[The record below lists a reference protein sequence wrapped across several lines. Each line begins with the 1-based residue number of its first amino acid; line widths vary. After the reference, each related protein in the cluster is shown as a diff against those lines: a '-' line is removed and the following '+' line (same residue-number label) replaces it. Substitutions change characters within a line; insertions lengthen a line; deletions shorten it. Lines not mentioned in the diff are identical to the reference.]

1 MAESSV
7 ASHEP
12 TWDECVQLLD
22 ELPSLP
28 IEARIRAVERLVRNP
43 SPGIRQCALRVGAAA
58 LPDERVIEY
67 LREEADD
74 VIRNLGLELMKLR
87 GRRGFAMA
95 ATLLHDANSDV
106 VLQAVL
112 ILDHL
117 RDPRAVEP
125 LRAILRHPD
134 LNVVQAVIVAL
145 GHLGDSRVT
154 PEILAF
160 LDGDPWL
167 QLAAVEALGNLHA
180 PSAIVP
186 LKKLL
191 PDLLL
196 GPVSSEALAK
206 IGGTRAFRALAEHW
220 VAFHEELDTKAM
232 LDYLA
237 HVLEGLVKFPSEIP
251 GLRSSLEPYL
261 ASESREIQEAAAQ
274 ALLALGPGAE
284 DSAALHVLF
293 ASRDT
298 YQAGDQR
305 RMPRGGLPSCLRRRK
320 DLLSVLLH
328 DAGPL
333 REWGFMLAAQYPHTV
348 SLELFLAAMTHDEIP
363 ESMRDIAYVLSK
375 MKNAK
380 VAPALL
386 RLFVRASMSARAELI
401 PAIRRHRMEVQ
412 AALERDP
419 SAAPETQV
427 LLAALLSESADTVV
441 SLLSSLSEAG
451 RIATIPLLT
460 DRKDVLRQLP
470 WSSWLALAPDLYSS
484 LIADVV
490 VRANLRELVPL
501 LCHILEI
508 SPNPDLIRTV
518 GAMGDRAS
526 IPILLRHLDSDVP
539 LVRATVLDCLGR
551 LGGPEARSAL
561 RKAAESGDA
570 ETARIAYRGLSLCAT
585 EEDDAF
591 FRDSATSP
599 DWYVRLSCAEVL
611 ARFRRPENL
620 AALMQLTAD
629 PAPIV
634 AEKALGFVENK
645 AERM

>member
-1 MAESSV
+1 MSESSIE
-7 ASHEP
+7 SQEP
-12 TWDECVQLLD
+12 SWDECVQLLD

-28 IEARIRAVERLVRNP
+28 LEARIRAVERLVRNP
-43 SPGIRQCALRVGAAA
+43 SPGIRQCALRVGAAV

-74 VIRNLGLELMKLR
+74 VIRNLGLELMKVR

-95 ATLLHDANSDV
+95 TELLYDSNADV

-117 RDPRAVEP
+117 RDPRAIEP
-125 LRAILRHPD
+125 LRTVLHHSD
-134 LNVVQAVIVAL
+134 LNVVQAAIVAL
-145 GHLGDSRVT
+145 GHLGDARIT
-154 PEILAF
+154 PEILVF

-180 PSAIVP
+180 PSAVAP

-196 GPVSSEALAK
+196 GPVSAEALAK
-206 IGGTRAFRALAEHW
+206 IGGVRAFRVLAEHW
-220 VAFHEELDTKAM
+220 VVFHEELDTAPM
-232 LDYLA
+232 LNYLA
-237 HVLEGLVKFPSEIP
+237 HILEGLIKFPPEVP
-251 GLRSSLEPYL
+251 GLRSSIAPYL
-261 ASESREIQEAAAQ
+261 SSENKEAQDAAAQ
-274 ALLALGPGAE
+274 SLLALGPGAE
-284 DSAALHVLF
+284 DQAALRALF
-293 ASRDT
+293 AARDT
-298 YQAGDQR
+298 YQEGDQR
-305 RMPRGGLPSCLRRRK
+305 RTPRGGLPSCLRRRK
-320 DLLSVLLH
+320 DLLSALLQ
-328 DAGPL
+328 DPGPL

-348 SLELFLAAMTHDEIP
+348 SLELFLEAIARGALP
-363 ESMRDIAYVLSK
+363 ESMREIAQVLAK
-375 MKNAK
+375 IKNPK

-386 RLFVRASMSARAELI
+386 QLFVRASMSARTELI
-401 PAIRRHRMEVQ
+401 PAIRRHRAEIQ
-412 AALERDP
+412 AVLDRDS

-427 LLAALLSESADTVV
+427 LLAALLNEPADAVV
-441 SLLSSLSEAG
+441 FLLAGLSEAG

-470 WSSWLALAPDLYSS
+470 WKKWLVDSPDLYSS

-490 VRANLRELVPL
+490 VRANLRELIPL
-501 LCHILEI
+501 LRHVLET
-508 SPNPDLIRTV
+508 SPNPDLIRAV
-518 GAMGDRAS
+518 GTMGDRVS
-526 IPILLRHLDSDVP
+526 IPILLLHLESKIP

-551 LGGPEARSAL
+551 LGGPEARRAL
-561 RKAAESGDA
+561 RKAAESGDH

-591 FRDSATSP
+591 FRTSVTNP

-629 PAPIV
+629 PVPIV
-634 AEKALGFVENK
+634 AEKALGFVEN
-645 AERM
+645 